1 MLVSNDSKRN
11 TDCFRKGNTYEN
23 KKNICANFRGEK
35 KILWVLEEIFDILN
49 KSLIILMQAYAS
61 CTLRKNVL

>member
-1 MLVSNDSKRN
+1 M
-11 TDCFRKGNTYEN
+11 
-23 KKNICANFRGEK
+23 K
-35 KILWVLEEIFDILN
+35 KISRRNFLKVSGAMAAAKIFDILN

>member
-1 MLVSNDSKRN
+1 LEILFHIKSVIVLDVFFNVCR
-11 TDCFRKGNTYEN
+11 N